1 MKKLFIMCG
10 VAAALGAATAI
21 TRCTDE
27 MVQPQTKS
35 SGGELLSRGAY
46 DYPAVE
52 WDNVDRIAVSCNRVP
67 TATTL
72 SKVGLF
78 DWTRARLLRFC

>member
-1 MKKLFIMCG
+1 MKKLNFLI

-21 TRCTDE
+21 TGCTDE

-35 SGGELLSRGAY
+35 SGGELLSRGVY

-52 WDNVDRIAVSCNRVP
+52 WDNVDGIAVTCQAVP
-67 TATTL
+67 NQKSL
-72 SKVGLF
+72 PIPWEGGGS
-78 DWTRARLLRFC
+78 RLGVYFVD